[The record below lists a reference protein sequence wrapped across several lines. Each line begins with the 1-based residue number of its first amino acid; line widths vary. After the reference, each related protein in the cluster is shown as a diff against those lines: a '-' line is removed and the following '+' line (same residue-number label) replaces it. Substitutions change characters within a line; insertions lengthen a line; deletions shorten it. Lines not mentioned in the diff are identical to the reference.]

1 MGEGD
6 EGKREEMK
14 KVKEMRE
21 KRMTKNEGNGMERR
35 ICNAYQLE
43 FSG

>member
-1 MGEGD
+1 
-6 EGKREEMK
+6 MK

-21 KRMTKNEGNGMERR
+21 KRMTKNEGDGIERR
-35 ICNAYQLE
+35 IRDAYQLE